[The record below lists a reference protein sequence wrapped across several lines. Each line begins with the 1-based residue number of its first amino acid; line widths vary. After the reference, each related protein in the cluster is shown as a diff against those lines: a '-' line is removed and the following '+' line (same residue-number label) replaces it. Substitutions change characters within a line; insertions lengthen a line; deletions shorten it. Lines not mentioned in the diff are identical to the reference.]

1 MDIVPGRLGLLVTLF
16 LIFANV
22 YNSVEG
28 PKSRG
33 FSFIEIWMLGMQMPI
48 LVGIFEYAVLLAMKK
63 YQKFDQKAA
72 KIIDKWTFIGSAI
85 YMVIFTIS
93 YWVAALTYRNNE
105 CYGHKPLFDKKLG
118 GMKHGNSTLEADTT

>member
-1 MDIVPGRLGLLVTLF
+1 MGIVPGRLGLLVTLF

-28 PKSRG
+28 PTSRG

-48 LVGIFEYAVLLAMKK
+48 LMGIFEYAVLLAMKK
-63 YQKFDQKAA
+63 YQKFDQMAA
-72 KIIDKWTFIGSAI
+72 KRIDKWAFIGSTI
-85 YMVIFTIS
+85 YMVIFIIS

-105 CYGHKPLFDKKLG
+105 CYSNPLFNRKKG
-118 GMKHGNSTLEADTT
+118 GMRLGNSTLEADTT